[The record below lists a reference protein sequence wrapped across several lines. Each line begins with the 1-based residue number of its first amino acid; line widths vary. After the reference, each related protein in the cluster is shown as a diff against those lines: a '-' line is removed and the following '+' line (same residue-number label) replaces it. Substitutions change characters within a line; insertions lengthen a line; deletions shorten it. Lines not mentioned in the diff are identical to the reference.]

1 MHTQTTAYELKYCER
16 CGSLG
21 LRRVL
26 SAETYCRPC
35 GHVLTNIVVPGSRS
49 PLKLPAGKVA
59 TDAGNVPLVFQGEAQ
74 PQLSLRRQP

>member
-26 SAETYCRPC
+26 AAETYCRPC
-35 GHVLTNIVVPGSRS
+35 GHVLTNIVLPGCRS
-49 PLKLPAGKVA
+49 PLKLPTGKVA
-59 TDAGNVPLVFQGEAQ
+59 TDAGHVPLVFQGEAQ
-74 PQLSLRRQP
+74 LELSLRRQP